1 MGEQIVVPK
10 AEFIEDVAKF
20 MEGKT
25 TDVVLAS
32 LAEQKKRFKASLV
45 SGTDLHGFNTT
56 SSSCMS
62 DQNGDPSTFQTLCRL
77 WRTQ

>member
-20 MEGKT
+20 MDGKT

-32 LAEQKKRFKASLV
+32 LAEQKKRFKASLA
-45 SGTDLHGFNTT
+45 SGTDRMGSIPLAQACLIRMVIQGPF
-56 SSSCMS
+56 
-62 DQNGDPSTFQTLCRL
+62 
-77 WRTQ
+77 